1 MGDLHGVGHI
11 AAGFLDAADVGVL
24 GKTLHILHGDGAAGT
39 ARDVIEDAGDIH
51 RVGHG
56 DKVAVHTLG
65 IGLVVV
71 GSDEK
76 QTVGP
81 QLLRPEAL
89 LQHGLGAVG
98 AGTGDHRD
106 PARRRLDD
114 AAQGGVVLLVGHG
127 GALTGSTQGQD
138 GVGLVLDMP
147 LHQFPELVKIHAA
160 VGVEGSDQG
169 YDGALQIAD
178 VHVRSS

>member
-1 MGDLHGVGHI
+1 MD
-11 AAGFLDAADVGVL
+11 
-24 GKTLHILHGDGAAGT
+24 
-39 ARDVIEDAGDIH
+39 

-56 DKVAVHTLG
+56 DEVAVHTLG

-71 GSDEK
+71 GGNEE
-76 QTVGP
+76 QAVGP
-81 QLLRPEAL
+81 QLLGSEAL

-98 AGTGDHRD
+98 AGTGNDRYS
-106 PARRRLDD
+106 PRRRLDD
-114 AAQGGVVLLVGHG
+114 AAEGGVVLLVGHG
-127 GALTGSTQGQD
+127 GALTGGAQGQN

-147 LHQFPELVKIHAA
+147 LHQFTELFKIHTA

-169 YDGALQIAD
+169 YDRALQIAD